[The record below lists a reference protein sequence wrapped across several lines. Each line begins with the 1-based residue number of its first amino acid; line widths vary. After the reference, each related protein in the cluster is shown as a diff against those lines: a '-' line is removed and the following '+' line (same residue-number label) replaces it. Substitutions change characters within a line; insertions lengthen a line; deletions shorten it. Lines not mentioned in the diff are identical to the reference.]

1 MEYVG
6 QPPLDVLQESST
18 VEEQAALLAEAV
30 DAVVTVSGTG
40 VAIGDLKTDHL
51 RVGDDHR

>member
-6 QPPLDVLQESST
+6 RPLLDVLQECST
-18 VEEQAALLAEAV
+18 AEEQAALLGEAV
-30 DAVVTVSGTG
+30 DAVVTVLGTG